1 MRSKFVMYELIHMF
15 YYRSEPSVGL
25 YHLLLEEKIKRQEQQ
40 IFQMALE
47 IKQVGKSKGS
57 VITT

>member
-1 MRSKFVMYELIHMF
+1 MYELIHMF
-15 YYRSEPSVGL
+15 YYRPELSVGL